1 MWRYKCYNPVKNLE
15 RNADE
20 LLNDPRLNKRGSE
33 NLSSCYNY
41 LIIIVIIIEQVYNQK
56 LIVYVLNF
64 IVIV

>member
-1 MWRYKCYNPVKNLE
+1 MALQVLQPGKKFRA
-15 RNADE
+15 NADE
-20 LLNDPRLNKRGSE
+20 LLNDPRLNKRGSD

>member
-1 MWRYKCYNPVKNLE
+1 VALQVLQPGKKFRG
-15 RNADE
+15 NAGE

-41 LIIIVIIIEQVYNQK
+41 LIIIVILIEQAYNQN